1 MGLPVKLQAKLRLS
15 WVGESA
21 FHRFFTTHGTP
32 LPRSRSR
39 LPWEVAGGRPRRH
52 PIGEAFGPHL
62 QVVVSTRTSQKLETS
77 SDGRRAVQT
86 GDRLMRWHR
95 DQPPSS
101 IVHSA
106 SLVQPSRIS
115 TEHHD
120 IKARPDHV
128 LLLAGGGPIRILGPA
143 KWSTPAGCS
152 FPVALLV
159 TDCARSLSAQVID
172 G

>member
-1 MGLPVKLQAKLRLS
+1 
-15 WVGESA
+15 
-21 FHRFFTTHGTP
+21 
-32 LPRSRSR
+32 
-39 LPWEVAGGRPRRH
+39 
-52 PIGEAFGPHL
+52 
-62 QVVVSTRTSQKLETS
+62 
-77 SDGRRAVQT
+77 
-86 GDRLMRWHR
+86 MRWHR
-95 DQPPSS
+95 DQAAVIDRPFRE
-101 IVHSA
+101 
-106 SLVQPSRIS
+106 LVQPSRIS

-120 IKARPDHV
+120 IEARPDHV